1 MARTFN
7 NPNPLRIKLI
17 EDIKNFNKDKNYK
30 FWNKIVKELSRSRR
44 NSKGVNLWKINKY
57 TNEGDV
63 VIVPRKLLGDGE
75 IAHKVTIAAFQVS
88 ESVKQKAKTNSN
100 IRLIS
105 IYDLMNENPKGSR
118 VKIIC

>member
-1 MARTFN
+1 MTQTF
-7 NPNPLRIKLI
+7 PNPLRIKLI

-44 NSKGVNLWKINKY
+44 NSKGVNLWKVNRY

-63 VIVPRKLLGDGE
+63 VIVPKKLLGDGE
-75 IAHKVTIAAFQVS
+75 ITHKVTIAAFQVS
-88 ESVKQKAKTNSN
+88 ESVKQKAKTNGN

-105 IYDLMNENPKGSR
+105 IYDLINENPKGSR